1 MKEANN
7 IIKDIKN
14 NKIAPI
20 YFLSGEETFYID
32 LISKTIEEEVLSEEE
47 KGFNQ
52 NILYGN
58 DVDVSTIIS
67 MAKQFPMGAER
78 QVVIVK
84 EAQHLSRTIEQ
95 FEPYFLQPQPSTV
108 LVINYKG
115 KKVDKRTKFFN
126 VIKKNSVFLDATKI
140 YDNQLPQWIETTA
153 KELGMNI
160 DNKSKFLMAE
170 FLGNDLGRIYNELLK
185 LKVVVKNAEITPEI
199 IEKNIGI
206 SKDFNNFELRKA
218 IETKNAAKA
227 FQISKYFS
235 ENPKDNPLVV
245 TLSILYSTFSQI
257 IAYHT
262 LADKSQTN
270 VSKELGVHP
279 FFVGDVITAAHNY
292 PLKKATRII
301 SLLRETDVKSKG
313 VGVSG
318 NVTDGELLNELIFKI
333 INF

>member
-1 MKEANN
+1 M
-7 IIKDIKN
+7 
-14 NKIAPI
+14 
-20 YFLSGEETFYID
+20 
-32 LISKTIEEEVLSEEE
+32 SKSIEKEVLT
-47 KGFNQ
+47 KKQKDYNQ
-52 NILYGN
+52 NIMYGN

-84 EAQHLSRTIEQ
+84 ESQHLSRTIEQ

-126 VIKKNSVFLDATKI
+126 VIKKNSVFLDASKI

-170 FLGNDLGRIYNELLK
+170 FLGNDLGRVYNELMK

-199 IEKNIGI
+199 IEQNIGI

-218 IETKNAAKA
+218 IETK
-227 FQISKYFS
+227 
-235 ENPKDNPLVV
+235 V
-245 TLSILYSTFSQI
+245 
-257 IAYHT
+257 
-262 LADKSQTN
+262 ADKACNITN
-270 VSKELGVHP
+270 
-279 FFVGDVITAAHNY
+279 
-292 PLKKATRII
+292 
-301 SLLRETDVKSKG
+301 
-313 VGVSG
+313 
-318 NVTDGELLNELIFKI
+318 
-333 INF
+333 